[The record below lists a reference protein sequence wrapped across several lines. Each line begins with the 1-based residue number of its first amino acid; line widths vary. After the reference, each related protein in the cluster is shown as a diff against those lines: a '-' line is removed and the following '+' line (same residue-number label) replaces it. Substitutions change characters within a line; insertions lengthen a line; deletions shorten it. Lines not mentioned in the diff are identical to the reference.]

1 MAPVPGLQR
10 RVSIAAALS
19 LLVTSALLIA
29 ALAAAADARAA
40 GRELSERLV
49 PAAAAAAGLLNDYT
63 SQQTSLRNYVTSGQ
77 PAELAAFRHAATQI
91 PGRQARLATLVRPY
105 PRMPGQLAAA
115 TAAQRTWL
123 ARVAAPQLAAAG
135 RGDFARARALQADIA
150 VTRPYTLPIRTR
162 MAVLQTQITSMQ
174 AHVTTQLTAGQ
185 RRLLAALVA
194 VCVTVAVIV
203 TGAVMAVRR
212 WLLRPVSALRQAAV
226 AVAAGR
232 YDTPV
237 PAAGPAELADLGR
250 AAELMRARLVTT
262 LAEAERAEARFRG
275 LLEAAPDAVVCVDG
289 DGRIVLVNAQ
299 TERLFG
305 YGRDELAGQ
314 PVELLVPDGV
324 RDAHPGHRA
333 GYVADPRPRPMGA
346 GMELAGRRRDGS
358 TFPAEI
364 SLSAID
370 TDQGILVSA
379 AVRDVTERRRAAE
392 TAAQLASIIQSSH
405 DAVIGKTLD
414 QVITSWNPG
423 AERLYGYTAAE
434 MIGHH
439 VEVLI
444 PVADRAQEARAL
456 AAVARGERVEQYQ
469 TRRVRKDQTTVE
481 VSLTMSPVADAT
493 GAITGMA
500 TITRDV
506 TERQRADARFRGLLE
521 AAPDAMVCVG
531 ADGRIAL
538 VNAQTERLFGYG
550 RDELIG
556 QAVEMLVPDTVRD
569 AHPGHRA
576 GYVADPL
583 PRPMGAGMELAG
595 RRRDGTTFPA
605 EISLSAI
612 DTDEGILVTA
622 VVRDVAERLEIQ
634 AERER
639 LRAQAERDR
648 MERQLHQS
656 QRLESLGQL
665 AGGVAHDFNNLLGV
679 ISNYSSFVGD
689 EVARELPS
697 RRWQAVHD
705 DIGQVEQAAQ
715 RAAGLTHQLL
725 AFARQEV
732 IQPRVLDLN
741 EVVTSV
747 EQLLIRT
754 LGEHVE
760 LVSDLAEDLESVL
773 ADPGQIEQV
782 LVNLAVNA
790 RDAMPGGGK
799 LIIQTTNTDLGQP
812 AAGQA
817 RLAPGRYVAV
827 KVSDTG
833 TGIPKDV
840 MDRVFEPFFS
850 TKPKSEGTGLGLAT
864 VYGIITQ
871 AGGNVRIYSEPGLGT
886 VFTILLPVTAQAA
899 AVPAQRGQ
907 PQHGHGETVL
917 VVEDEPAMREV
928 TRRILERNGYH
939 VTAAASGHDALQAV
953 TSELE
958 HVDLLLTDVVMPR
971 MQGRE
976 LADKIRVLRPGIRV
990 AFMSGY
996 TQGLLSQQRVLDP
1009 GVHLIEKPFTET
1021 TLLAKVREILT
1032 AESTQA

>member
-1 MAPVPGLQR
+1 MTPVSGIQR
-10 RVSIAAALS
+10 RVSIAAAVS
-19 LLVTSALLIA
+19 LLVAGAILIV

-63 SQQTSLRNYVTSGQ
+63 SQQTSLRNYVTSGR
-77 PAELAAFRHAATQI
+77 PAELAAFRQAAAQI
-91 PGRQARLATLVRPY
+91 PGQQARLAMLVRPY

-115 TAAQRTWL
+115 AAAQRAWL

-150 VTRPYTLPIRTR
+150 VTRPYTLAVRTR
-162 MAVLQTQITSMQ
+162 MAALQAQITSMQ

-194 VCVTVAVIV
+194 VCVMVAVIV
-203 TGAVMAVRR
+203 AGAVIVVRR
-212 WLLRPVSALRQAAV
+212 WLLRPVSALRQAAG

-314 PVELLVPDGV
+314 PVELLVPNAV

-333 GYVADPRPRPMGA
+333 GYLADPRPRPMGA

-379 AVRDVTERRRAAE
+379 AVRDVTERRRTAAA
-392 TAAQLASIIQSSH
+392 AAQLASIIQSSH

-434 MIGHH
+434 MIGRH

-444 PVADRAQEARAL
+444 PVADRAQEAQVL
-456 AAVARGERVEQYQ
+456 AAVARGERVEQYEA
-469 TRRVRKDQTTVE
+469 RRVRKDQTTVE
-481 VSLTMSPVADAT
+481 VSLTMFPVADAT
-493 GAITGMA
+493 GAITGVA

-531 ADGRIAL
+531 TDGRIAL

-556 QAVEMLVPDTVRD
+556 QPVETLVPDAVRD

-576 GYVADPL
+576 GYLIDPR

-622 VVRDVAERLEIQ
+622 GVRDVTERLEIQ

-760 LVSDLAEDLESVL
+760 LISDLAEDLESVL

-782 LVNLAVNA
+782 LINLAVNA

-799 LIIQTTNTDLGQP
+799 LIIQTTNTDLDQP

-817 RLAPGRYVAV
+817 RLAPGRYVVV

-840 MDRVFEPFFS
+840 ADRVFEPFFS
-850 TKPKSEGTGLGLAT
+850 TKPKGEGTGLGLAT
-864 VYGIITQ
+864 VYGIIAQ

-939 VTAAASGHDALQAV
+939 VTAAASGHDALQVV
-953 TSELE
+953 TGQLE
-958 HVDLLLTDVVMPR
+958 HIDLLLTDVVMPR

-996 TQGLLSQQRVLDP
+996 TQGLLSQQRVLEP
-1009 GVHLIEKPFTET
+1009 GVYLIEKPFTET
-1021 TLLAKVREILT
+1021 TLLAKIREILT
-1032 AESTQA
+1032 AESTRA